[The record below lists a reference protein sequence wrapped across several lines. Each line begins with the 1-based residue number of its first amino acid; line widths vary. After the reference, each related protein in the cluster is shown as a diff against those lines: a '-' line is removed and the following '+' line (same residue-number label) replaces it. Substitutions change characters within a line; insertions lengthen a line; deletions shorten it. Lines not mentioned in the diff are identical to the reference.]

1 MWSLKKLPPEVDLE
15 TKKVLRKCSQANRYL
30 AELKGIS
37 STIPNQ
43 NILINTLSIQEAKDS
58 SEVENIITTHDDLF
72 KENLFTEFLS
82 DTSAKEVRYYTFAL
96 KRGYELV
103 SQENLLTNNMI
114 IEIQSLL
121 ERNKT
126 GFRKM
131 PGTELKNN
139 QTGKIVYIP
148 PQKEEDI
155 QSFMKNLEWYIND
168 DHASNTD
175 YLIKMAVIHYQF
187 ESIHPFYDGNGRTG
201 RILNILYLVQKRLLD
216 IPVLYLSRYIIEH
229 KNDYY
234 RLLQEVRDHNRWEE
248 WILYILDG
256 IEKTSIETLV
266 IIREIRQ
273 LMLDYKRR
281 IRENYKF
288 YSQDLLNNLFC
299 HPYTKIDF
307 IQRDLG
313 VTRKTAARY
322 LNDLV
327 LGGFLQKEKFGVQHY
342 FVNRPLFEIFTKRRV
357 FE

>member
-15 TKKVLRKCSQANRYL
+15 TKKILRKCSQANRYL

-58 SEVENIITTHDDLF
+58 SEVENIVTT
-72 KENLFTEFLS
+72 
-82 DTSAKEVRYYTFAL
+82 
-96 KRGYELV
+96 
-103 SQENLLTNNMI
+103 
-114 IEIQSLL
+114 
-121 ERNKT
+121 
-126 GFRKM
+126 
-131 PGTELKNN
+131 
-139 QTGKIVYIP
+139 
-148 PQKEEDI
+148 
-155 QSFMKNLEWYIND
+155 
-168 DHASNTD
+168 
-175 YLIKMAVIHYQF
+175 HYQF

-201 RILNILYLVQKRLLD
+201 RILNILYLVQKKLLD

-234 RLLQEVRDHNRWEE
+234 RLLQEIRDHDRWEE

-256 IEKTSIETLV
+256 IEKTSIETIAV
-266 IIREIRQ
+266 IRDIHH

-281 IRENYKF
+281 IRANYKF

-313 VTRKTAARY
+313 VTRKTAAKY
-322 LNDLV
+322 LDDLV
-327 LGGFLQKEKFGVQHY
+327 LGGFLQKEKYGVHHY
-342 FVNRPLFEIFTKRRV
+342 FVNRPLFEIFAKRRV
-357 FE
+357 CE